1 MLLTPSEEGDGETGG
16 WFVPDS
22 SLKSGM
28 TLLTVTFAVEN
39 LHRTEGVALFT
50 PSEEGDGETGGWF
63 VP

>member
-1 MLLTPSEEGDGETGG
+1 M
-16 WFVPDS
+16 PDS